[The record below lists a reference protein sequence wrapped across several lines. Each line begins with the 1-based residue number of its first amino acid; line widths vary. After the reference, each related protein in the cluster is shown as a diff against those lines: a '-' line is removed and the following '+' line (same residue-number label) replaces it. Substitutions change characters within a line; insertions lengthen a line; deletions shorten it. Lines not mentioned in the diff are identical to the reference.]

1 MSELIDISIEEVE
14 KRAHEVAKTYRG
26 KFFYNVYGVP
36 RGGLVPASIIAN
48 VLQIPLTSNPD
59 PEKTLVIDELIDS
72 GSTLTRFKKDG
83 FNTDALFR
91 KPHSPEGLAPNAV
104 EKDGWLVFP
113 WEKGVETGPEDA
125 VVRILEWIGEDPRR
139 DGLLDTPRR
148 VIKAYR
154 EMTEGYR
161 EDPKAILGVTFDV
174 AFDQMVTLKDIPFVS
189 LCEHH
194 MLPFEGK
201 ASVAYIPNGR
211 VVGLSKLARVVDTF
225 AKRLQV
231 QERLTQE
238 IADAINLHVG
248 GLGVGVII
256 KSRHTCMCYRGIKK
270 DGVMVTSVTLGL
282 MREDPRARMEF
293 LSLVK
298 D

>member
-1 MSELIDISIEEVE
+1 MSNLVNLTIEQIDQRAIEVGLRY
-14 KRAHEVAKTYRG
+14 KDSN
-26 KFFYNVYGVP
+26 FLNVFGVP
-36 RGGLVPASIIAN
+36 RGGITPAAIIARILG
-48 VLQIPLTSNPD
+48 VPLTSQPS
-59 PEKTLVIDELIDS
+59 PGRTLVIDDLVDK
-72 GSTLTRFKKDG
+72 GTTLQKYFDEG
-83 FNTDALFR
+83 FTTDALYY
-91 KPHSPEGLAPNAV
+91 KSHSPQNLAPNGLL
-104 EKDGWLVFP
+104 KDGWLVFP
-113 WEKGVETGPEDA
+113 WEVGSEIGPESA
-125 VVRILEWIGEDPRR
+125 VERLLQWIGEDPTRE
-139 DGLLDTPRR
+139 GLLDTPKR
-148 VIKAYR
+148 VTKALR

-161 EDPKAILGVTFDV
+161 EDPKEILGVTFDV

-238 IADAINLHVG
+238 IAQAITDHVG
-248 GLGVGVII
+248 GLGVGVIV

-270 DGVMVTSVTLGL
+270 DGVMVTSVTTGL

-293 LSLVK
+293 LALVGE
-298 D
+298 

>member
-1 MSELIDISIEEVE
+1 MSELINIGIEDVHQRALEVGIVYQGRDF
-14 KRAHEVAKTYRG
+14 KY
-26 KFFYNVYGVP
+26 VYGVP
-36 RGGLVPASIIAN
+36 RGGLVPASIIATQ
-48 VLQIPLTSNPD
+48 LKLELIETPHPD
-59 PEKTLVIDELIDS
+59 NTLVIDELIDT
-72 GSTLTRFKKDG
+72 GDTLLQYEAQG
-83 FNTDALFR
+83 FVTDALWR
-91 KPHSPEGLAPNAV
+91 KPHSPKHLAPNSK
-104 EKDGWLVFP
+104 ELDGWLVFP
-113 WEKGVETGPEDA
+113 WERGKEIGPEDA
-125 VVRILEWIGEDPRR
+125 VVRLLEWIGEDPTRE
-139 DGLLDTPRR
+139 GLIDTPKR
-148 VIKAYR
+148 VTKALR

-161 EDPKAILGVTFDV
+161 EDPEKILGVTFDV

-194 MLPFEGK
+194 MLPFEGR

-231 QERLTQE
+231 QERLTQQ
-238 IADAINLHVG
+238 IAEAINTYVG

-270 DGVMVTSVTLGL
+270 DGTMVTSVTLGL

>member
-1 MSELIDISIEEVE
+1 MSELINIGIEDVY
-14 KRAHEVAKTYRG
+14 KRALEIAKVYEGRDF
-26 KFFYNVYGVP
+26 KYVYGVP
-36 RGGLVPASIIAN
+36 RGGLVPASIIATY
-48 VLQIPLTSNPD
+48 LKLELIDTPD
-59 PEKTLVIDELIDS
+59 PSNTLVIDELIDT
-72 GSTLTRFKKDG
+72 GNTLTEFEEKG
-83 FNTDALFR
+83 FVTDALWR
-91 KPHSPEGLAPNAV
+91 KHHSPRRLAPNSK
-104 EKDGWLVFP
+104 ELNGWLVFP
-113 WEKGVETGPEDA
+113 WEVGKEIGPQDA
-125 VVRILEWIGEDPRR
+125 VVRLLEWIGEDPKR
-139 DGLLDTPRR
+139 DGLLDTPKR
-148 VIKAYR
+148 VTKALR
-154 EMTEGYR
+154 EMTSGYQ
-161 EDPKAILGVTFDV
+161 EDPKEILGVTFDV

-238 IADAINLHVG
+238 IAEAINTHVG

-270 DGVMVTSVTLGL
+270 DGTMVTSVTLGL

>member
-1 MSELIDISIEEVE
+1 MSELINISIEEIE
-14 KRAHEVAKTYRG
+14 QRAKAVAENYRG
-26 KFFYNVYGVP
+26 RVFSYVYGVP
-36 RGGLVPASIIAN
+36 RGGITPASIVATH
-48 VLQIPLTSNPD
+48 LGIPLTSNPHPD
-59 PEKTLVIDELIDS
+59 NTLVIDELVDN
-72 GSTLTRFKKDG
+72 GTTLSKFQDEG
-83 FNTDALFR
+83 YITDALYM
-91 KPHSPEGLAPNAV
+91 KSHSPKHLSPSAEL
-104 EKDGWLVFP
+104 KDGWLVFP
-113 WEKGVETGPEDA
+113 WEVGNEIGPETA
-125 VVRILEWIGEDPRR
+125 VQRLLEWIGEDPTR
-139 DGLLDTPRR
+139 DGLLDTPKR
-148 VIKAYR
+148 VTKALR
-154 EMTEGYR
+154 EMTAGYR
-161 EDPKAILGVTFDV
+161 EDAKEILGVTFDV

-238 IADAINLHVG
+238 IAEAINTYVG

-270 DGVMVTSVTLGL
+270 DGTMVTSVTLGL

-293 LSLVK
+293 LSLVG

>member
-1 MSELIDISIEEVE
+1 MSELINISIEEIE
-14 KRAHEVAKTYRG
+14 QRAKAVAENYKDRV
-26 KFFYNVYGVP
+26 FSHVYGVP
-36 RGGLVPASIIAN
+36 RGGITPAAIVGAY
-48 VLQIPLTSNPD
+48 LGIPLTSTPHPD
-59 PEKTLVIDELIDS
+59 NTLVIDELVDY
-72 GSTLTRFKKDG
+72 GTTLTKFQEEG
-83 FNTDALFR
+83 YITDALYM
-91 KPHSPEGLAPNAV
+91 KSHSPKHLSPSAQL
-104 EKDGWLVFP
+104 KDGWLVFP
-113 WEKGVETGPEDA
+113 WEVGNEIGPETA
-125 VVRILEWIGEDPRR
+125 VQRLIEWIGEDPTRE
-139 DGLLDTPRR
+139 GLLDTPKR
-148 VIKAYR
+148 VTKALR
-154 EMTEGYR
+154 EMTSGYR
-161 EDPKAILGVTFDV
+161 EDPKEILGVTFDV

-231 QERLTQE
+231 QERLTQQ
-238 IADAINLHVG
+238 IAEAINTYVG

-293 LSLVK
+293 LSLVG